1 MQIDPEG
8 FELAALRQLGAGAG
22 QRVVEIGA
30 GDGRLTWSLAPEAA
44 QWVALDPDHAELVT
58 AATGCAADP
67 APGHVALLRADGRA
81 LPLAAGCCDLALFA
95 WSLC

>member
-22 QRVVEIGA
+22 QRVIEIGA
-30 GDGRLTWSLAPEAA
+30 GDGRLTWLLASEAA
-44 QWVALDPDHAELVT
+44 QWLALDPDHAELVT
-58 AATGCAADP
+58 AATTCKAEP
-67 APGHVALLRADGRA
+67 PPRHVGLLRADGRA
-81 LPLAAGCCDLALFA
+81 LPFAAACCDLALFA